1 MRMWNDGDVGVIFDN
16 EGDKNANKYDNAG
29 LEGKTKPIWEAAE
42 NKHKCKVC
50 GSRTVFS
57 QHFTLE
63 ICNGCGRVFKETTL
77 EEIGR
82 LDIYDDARK
91 NVSAKYYIPFH
102 ISESRMATEFD
113 KWLSSVK
120 RAPAGFKT
128 VAKLKNVH
136 RAYVPAFRI
145 SCDCDM
151 ILQETAFSIGRHG
164 LTRESVLPCSIESK
178 GKVSFEDVPLYIT
191 NSVDRELFE
200 AVEPYSFDD
209 LQPVGSDFFE
219 NKYEVLPINVTLA
232 SQGEHFIHR
241 LNLGLQHKSEED
253 HKNVFDEIIVVLNA
267 SNYENFTFESIYFPV
282 YIGEYVFDGET
293 YKVVMNG
300 DTGDFAAD
308 LPDCGSRED
317 KQKKVNEGLF
327 HAITWAPVAAF
338 VLYDIIRSV
347 FFSVQTIPMIGT
359 SEGILV
365 GIVSFFTGFLSWFFL
380 GAVVLLFILRFAFRF
395 MLKLDVTG
403 TRIKDAYK
411 TDNYFVK
418 GSFKQGEEE
427 QKPGVAF
434 VRNDDY
440 LLERSL
446 DKIEGFSDSFRL
458 FRRRF

>member
-1 MRMWNDGDVGVIFDN
+1 MRMWNDGDTIFAD
-16 EGDKNANKYDNAG
+16 EGTNSANLYKNTELKS
-29 LEGKTKPIWEAAE
+29 KTKPIWEAAE

-164 LTRESVLPCSIESK
+164 LIRESVLPCSIASK

-191 NSVDRELFE
+191 SSVDRELFE

-209 LQPVGSDFFE
+209 IQPVGSDFDVS
-219 NKYEVLPINVTLA
+219 NIEVLPIDVTLA

-241 LNLGLQHKSEED
+241 LNLGLQEKSRED
-253 HKNVFDEIIVVLNA
+253 HKAVFEEINVLVNA
-267 SNYENFTFESIYFPV
+267 SNYENFTFESLYFPV
-282 YIGEYVFDGET
+282 YIGEYVFDGKT
-293 YKVVMNG
+293 YTVVMNG
-300 DTGDFAAD
+300 DTGEFAAD
-308 LPDCGSRED
+308 LPDCGSREEA
-317 KQKKVNEGLF
+317 QKKFYVGLF
-327 HAITWAPVAAF
+327 NAITFAPIVASI
-338 VLYDIIRSV
+338 LYGLIYSV
-347 FFSVQTIPMIGT
+347 I
-359 SEGILV
+359 V
-365 GIVSFFTGFLSWFFL
+365 GIQSVSLFGASEALFLGVTSFLMSFLTWRFL
-380 GAVVLLFILRFAFRF
+380 GAVVLFFVLRFAFRF
-395 MLKLDVTG
+395 LLKLDVSG
-403 TRIKDAYK
+403 TRVKDAYG
-411 TDNYFVK
+411 TQNYFVN
-418 GSFKQGEEE
+418 GSFRQGEEE
-427 QKPGVAF
+427 QRPGIAF
-434 VRNDDY
+434 VRSDDV
-440 LLERSL
+440 LSERAIE
-446 DKIEGFSDSFRL
+446 KIERFRDA
-458 FRRRF
+458 FRH

>member
-29 LEGKTKPIWEAAE
+29 LEGRTKPIWEAAE

-164 LTRESVLPCSIESK
+164 LIRESVLPCSIESK

-191 NSVDRELFE
+191 SSVDRELFE

-209 LQPVGSDFFE
+209 IQPVGSDFDVS
-219 NKYEVLPINVTLA
+219 NIEVLPIDVTLA

-241 LNLGLQHKSEED
+241 LNLGLQEKSRED
-253 HKNVFDEIIVVLNA
+253 HKAVFEEINVLVNA
-267 SNYENFTFESIYFPV
+267 SNYENFTFESLYFPV
-282 YIGEYVFDGET
+282 YIGEYVFDGKT
-293 YKVVMNG
+293 YTVVMNG
-300 DTGDFAAD
+300 DTGEFAAD
-308 LPDCGSRED
+308 LPDCGSREEA
-317 KQKKVNEGLF
+317 QKKFYVGLF
-327 HAITWAPVAAF
+327 IAITFAPIVASI
-338 VLYDIIRSV
+338 LYGLIYSV
-347 FFSVQTIPMIGT
+347 IFGIQSVSLFGASEALYLGVT
-359 SEGILV
+359 SFLM
-365 GIVSFFTGFLSWFFL
+365 SFLTWRFL
-380 GAVVLLFILRFAFRF
+380 GAVVLFFVLRFAFRF
-395 MLKLDVTG
+395 LLKLDVSG
-403 TRIKDAYK
+403 TRVKDAYG
-411 TDNYFVK
+411 TQNYFVK
-418 GSFKQGEEE
+418 GSFRQGEEE
-427 QKPGVAF
+427 QKPGIAF
-434 VRNDDY
+434 VRSDDV
-440 LLERSL
+440 LFKRAIE
-446 DKIEGFSDSFRL
+446 KIERFRDA
-458 FRRRF
+458 FRH